1 MVAVVVGCDELIV
14 SVEPEV
20 GVGSELFAGSVRVA
34 VDGDKCSVG
43 VDGEVKIGSGFDLY
57 GVGVHGD
64 PHNGDEYGRPVE
76 PERYPVEVS
85 GHLVRKTDHADEAE
99 AGEH

>member
-1 MVAVVVGCDELIV
+1 MVPVVVGCDELIV
-14 SVEPEV
+14 LVKPEV

-34 VDGDKCSVG
+34 IDSDECSVFLN
-43 VDGEVKIGSGFDLY
+43 GEVEISSSFDLY

-64 PHNGDEYGRPVE
+64 PYNGDQYGRPVE
-76 PERYPVEVS
+76 PKRYSVEVS
-85 GHLVRKTDHADEAE
+85 CQLVRETDDTDEAE